1 MRHRIA
7 ALTLIVLASACA
19 GTGEVPSTSTT
30 SQTATTPPE
39 GQAVAFQPSQ
49 GVVREEP
56 DPDAPVEDLVAGIND
71 AGFALWSE
79 QSSTDNLVFSPLS
92 IGHAVLMA
100 RAAADQET
108 GESIDAAFRF
118 PEGLAAHEAWNALD
132 TAMAGSAD
140 AEEEIVLSIAD
151 RIWPRLDITPD
162 QDWVDLLVAQ
172 HDVSVEGLDYAA
184 DPEGARDIINRWVS
198 EQTADLIPELLPENF
213 LKPRTVLVLTDA
225 VYFEAQWQR
234 VFGKYGPV
242 EGDFTLSD
250 GSTVPVSYMQELE
263 LSDRRGAGDGFVGAE
278 IPYVGGDYSM
288 LVLVPD
294 EGRFQ
299 EIRDGLNHDF
309 LTEVDAAFTT
319 GPYELLLPKWE
330 TDTQL
335 DLIEWLTELG
345 AAPGS
350 YPAIDPAAELAGAVH
365 GADIAV
371 DEEGT
376 VAAAATALGFEE
388 SGAPEPELTVQ
399 ADRPFL
405 YVIRHRPTGAVL
417 FAGQVTNPTS

>member
-1 MRHRIA
+1 M
-7 ALTLIVLASACA
+7 IVLASACT
-19 GTGEVPSTSTT
+19 GTGDTPSTSTIAEPA
-30 SQTATTPPE
+30 SPPE
-39 GQAVAFQPSQ
+39 GQVVAFQPSE

-56 DPDAPVEDLVAGIND
+56 EPDAPVEDLVAGVND
-71 AGFALWSE
+71 AGFELWRE
-79 QSSTDNLVFSPLS
+79 QSGTDNLVFSPLS

-108 GESIDAAFRF
+108 GENIDTAFRF
-118 PEGLAAHEAWNALD
+118 PDGLVAHEAWNALD
-132 TAMAGSAD
+132 AAMAGSAD
-140 AEEEIVLSIAD
+140 TEDEIVLSIAD
-151 RIWPRLDITPD
+151 RIWPRLDVTPD

-172 HDVSVEGLDYAA
+172 HHVSVEGLDYAA
-184 DPEGARDIINRWVS
+184 DPDGARDIINRWVS

-213 LKPRTVLVLTDA
+213 LNPSTLLVLTDA

-242 EGDFTLSD
+242 EGEFTRLD
-250 GSTVPVSYMQELE
+250 GSTVLVSYMQELE
-263 LSDRRGAGDGFVGAE
+263 LGDRRGSGEGFVGAE

-299 EIRDGLNHDF
+299 EIRDDLNHDF

-319 GPYELLLPKWE
+319 GPYELLVPQWE
-330 TDTQL
+330 TDTQI
-335 DLIEWLTELG
+335 DLIDWLTELG
-345 AAPGS
+345 AAPGR
-350 YPAIDPAAELAGAVH
+350 YPAIDPVAELAGAVH
-365 GADIAV
+365 GADISV

-376 VAAAATALGFEE
+376 VAAGATALGFAE
-388 SGAPEPELTVQ
+388 SGAPEPELTIR

-405 YVIRHRPTGAVL
+405 YLIRHRPTGAVL
-417 FAGQVTNPTS
+417 FAGQVTDPAS

>member
-1 MRHRIA
+1 MRHLIA
-7 ALTLIVLASACA
+7 GLTLILLASACT
-19 GTGEVPSTSTT
+19 GTGETPSTISTAEPA
-30 SQTATTPPE
+30 SPLE
-39 GQAVAFQPSQ
+39 GQVVDFQPSE

-56 DPDAPVEDLVAGIND
+56 DPDAPVDDLVAGING
-71 AGFALWSE
+71 AGFELWRE
-79 QSSTDNLVFSPLS
+79 QSGTDNLVFSPLS

-108 GESIDAAFRF
+108 VDRIDTAFGF
-118 PEGLAAHEAWNALD
+118 PDGLAAHEAWNALD
-132 TAMAGSAD
+132 RAMAGSAE
-140 AEEEIVLSIAD
+140 AEDEIVLSIAD
-151 RIWPRLDITPD
+151 RIWPRLDVTPD

-172 HDVSVEGLDYAA
+172 HDVSVEGLDYVA
-184 DPEGARDIINRWVS
+184 DPDGARDIINRWVA
-198 EQTADLIPELLPENF
+198 EQTADLIPELLPEDF
-213 LKPRTVLVLTDA
+213 LNPRTLLVLTDA
-225 VYFEAQWQR
+225 VYFEARWQR

-242 EGDFTLSD
+242 EGEFTRLD

-263 LSDRRGAGDGFVGAE
+263 LGDRRGSGEGFVGAE
-278 IPYVGGDYSM
+278 IPYIGGDYSM

-309 LTEVDAAFTT
+309 LAEVDAAFTT
-319 GPYELLLPKWE
+319 GPYELLVPQWE
-330 TDTQL
+330 TDTQI
-335 DLIEWLTELG
+335 DLIDWLTELG
-345 AAPGS
+345 AAPGR

-388 SGAPEPELTVQ
+388 SGAPQSELTVR

-417 FAGQVTNPTS
+417 FAGQVTDPAS

>member
-1 MRHRIA
+1 MRHVIA
-7 ALTLIVLASACA
+7 GLTLILLASACA
-19 GTGEVPSTSTT
+19 GSGDTPSTSTT
-30 SQTATTPPE
+30 AEPPSPE
-39 GQAVAFQPSQ
+39 GQAVAFQPSE
-49 GVVREEP
+49 GMVREEP

-71 AGFALWSE
+71 AGFELWSE

-92 IGHAVLMA
+92 IGHALLMA

-108 GESIDAAFRF
+108 GHSIDTAFGF
-118 PEGLAAHEAWNALD
+118 SDGLASHEAWNALD
-132 TAMAGSAD
+132 RAMAGSAD
-140 AEEEIVLSIAD
+140 AEDEIVLSIAD
-151 RIWPRLDITPD
+151 RIWPRLDVTPD

-184 DPEGARDIINRWVS
+184 DPDGARDIINRWVS

-213 LKPRTVLVLTDA
+213 IKPKTLLILTDA
-225 VYFEAQWQR
+225 VYFEARWQR

-242 EGDFTLSD
+242 EGEFTRLD

-263 LSDRRGAGDGFVGAE
+263 LGDRRGSGDGFVGAE

-299 EIRDGLNHDF
+299 EIRDRLNHDF
-309 LTEVDAAFTT
+309 LAEVDATFTT
-319 GPYELLLPKWE
+319 GPYELLVPKWE
-330 TDTQL
+330 TDTQI
-335 DLIEWLTELG
+335 DLIDWLTELG
-345 AAPGS
+345 AAPGR

-376 VAAAATALGFEE
+376 VAAAATALGFVE
-388 SGAPEPELTVQ
+388 SGAPGPELTVR

-417 FAGQVTNPTS
+417 FAGQVTDPAA